1 MFDRKGAVLFILAE
15 SPIHWGTGAS
25 LEAVDLP
32 IQRER
37 HTGYPI
43 GQSAGIKGSLRDLAE
58 SSPERLPAV
67 DLVFGPRDAGRAGAA
82 AFGDARV
89 LLFPVRSAKGAF
101 AWVTCPHVLARFAAD
116 LARAGIA
123 APPRP
128 ESIPSGT
135 ALAGP
140 KGVDRLKIG
149 EVKAILEEQTFE
161 LKSSEEVAGLS
172 DWIAAN
178 ALLQDLDYHRGAGAE
193 SVAVVPDEDF
203 AAFVRQATIVETH
216 VAIDDDRGAAKDGAL
231 FQEEYLPSE
240 SLLYAPVLA
249 ADVPKAARSGKPPE
263 KAPEVL
269 QWLSEAIEKAG
280 GRWQMG
286 AGATSGRGLVA
297 LRMVRAQ

>member
-43 GQSAGIKGSLRDLAE
+43 GQSAGIKGALRDLAE
-58 SSPERLPAV
+58 SDPERRAAV
-67 DLVFGPRDAGRAGAA
+67 DLVFGPQDAGRAGAA

-89 LLFPVRSAKGAF
+89 LLFPVRSARGAF
-101 AWVTCPHVLARFAAD
+101 SWVTCPHVLARFAAD
-116 LARAGIA
+116 LARAGIK

-128 ESIPSGT
+128 ESVPEGT

-140 KGVDRLKIG
+140 KGIERLQAGDK
-149 EVKAILEEQTFE
+149 KAILEEQAFE
-161 LKSSEEVAGLS
+161 LKPSSEVAEFSQWLAS
-172 DWIAAN
+172 N
-178 ALLQDLDYHRGAGAE
+178 ALLQDLNYHRSAGIE
-193 SVAVVPDEDF
+193 SVAVVPDEDY

-240 SLLYAPVLA
+240 SLLYAPILA
-249 ADVPKAARSGKPPE
+249 SDVPRAARLGKPPE

-297 LRMVRAQ
+297 LRMVRA